1 MFLSLQGH
9 TLGCQPV
16 WLDWFMN
23 VRGNA
28 GGDSTGDIGAGQ
40 EKAILWAEMSQ
51 LGLDRKLNMIQ
62 SPHFINFN
70 LFSVDKVRPTFPVG
84 TKNHWPVS
92 VYEATLSITPENLAY
107 SAMVGT
113 TGATGLPRTPRRS
126 LCPCKRKLPHP
137 EIKTC
142 LPSTAFTNLLL
153 WLHTSS
159 SSGMGNSNF
168 TMLFLNKFKP
178 VYTGH

>member
-1 MFLSLQGH
+1 
-9 TLGCQPV
+9 
-16 WLDWFMN
+16 
-23 VRGNA
+23 
-28 GGDSTGDIGAGQ
+28 
-40 EKAILWAEMSQ
+40 
-51 LGLDRKLNMIQ
+51 MIQ
-62 SPHFINFN
+62 SHHFINFN
-70 LFSVDKVRPTFPVG
+70 LFSVDKIRPTFPVG
-84 TKNHWPVS
+84 TENHWPVS

-137 EIKTC
+137 EVKTC

-159 SSGMGNSNF
+159 SSGMSNSNF

-178 VYTGH
+178 VYTGHQKTKSSSLPQNLRALHVLPAPLCTNTSICLAQIFHCSVSFNVDEFLGLLL

>member
-1 MFLSLQGH
+1 
-9 TLGCQPV
+9 
-16 WLDWFMN
+16 
-23 VRGNA
+23 
-28 GGDSTGDIGAGQ
+28 
-40 EKAILWAEMSQ
+40 
-51 LGLDRKLNMIQ
+51 MIQ

-84 TKNHWPVS
+84 TENHWPVS

-137 EIKTC
+137 EVKTC
-142 LPSTAFTNLLL
+142 LPSMAFTNLLL

-159 SSGMGNSNF
+159 SSGWVTVILQCCFSISLSQF
-168 TMLFLNKFKP
+168 TQATRRQSQALFPKTHTHSMCCQPLCAPTQAFVWP
-178 VYTGH
+178 RFSVVVLVLT